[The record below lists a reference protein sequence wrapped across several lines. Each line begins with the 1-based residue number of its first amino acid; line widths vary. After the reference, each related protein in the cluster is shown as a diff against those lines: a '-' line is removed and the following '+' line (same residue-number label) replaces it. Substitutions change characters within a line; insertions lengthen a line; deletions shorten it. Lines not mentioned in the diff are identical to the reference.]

1 MKQSRSEHA
10 KRAQTPEPP
19 LSWRVCVGLVAAVT
33 LYALDRITKAF
44 VANTLMVTGEHIGV
58 LPGIVS
64 FRFVANT
71 GAAFSLGEGMG
82 IAFALLA
89 AVVVLAIAVY
99 LIRTPQVSR
108 IEVLGLGL
116 VAGGAVGNALD
127 RVLLGYVIDFIATDF
142 IDFPVFNVA
151 DIGICVGVVLA
162 FIGFM
167 FLSPAAKVDAT
178 AELNARDERG
188 AARRA
193 KRREDRVRAGVPG
206 GPTASP
212 VDDGLDVISRPDRG
226 AKGRGDA

>member
-1 MKQSRSEHA
+1 MEQSGSKHT
-10 KRAQTPEPP
+10 KRGGALEPS
-19 LSWRVCVGLVAAVT
+19 LVWRACVGLVAAVT

-44 VANTLMVTGEHIGV
+44 VMNTIMVTGESVGV

-82 IAFALLA
+82 AAFALLA
-89 AVVVLAIAVY
+89 AAVVVAIAVY
-99 LIRTPQVSR
+99 LVRTPQVSR

-127 RVLLGYVIDFIATDF
+127 RVVLGYVVDFIATDF

-151 DIGICVGVVLA
+151 DIGICAGVVLA
-162 FIGFM
+162 FVGFM

-178 AELNARDERG
+178 AELNARDERA

-193 KRREDRVRAGVPG
+193 QRRAERARTWRERAGSSEAPD
-206 GPTASP
+206 AR
-212 VDDGLDVISRPDRG
+212 DADGRADRG
-226 AKGRGDA
+226 ASKRGDA

>member
-1 MKQSRSEHA
+1 MEQGRSEHT
-10 KRAQTPEPP
+10 KRGGALEPS
-19 LSWRVCVGLVAAVT
+19 LVWRVCVGLVAAVT
-33 LYALDRITKAF
+33 LYALDRVTKAF
-44 VANTLMVTGEHIGV
+44 IMNTIMATGESVGV

-82 IAFALLA
+82 VAFALLA
-89 AVVVLAIAVY
+89 AAVVVAIAVY
-99 LIRTPQVSR
+99 VVRTPQVSR

-127 RVLLGYVIDFIATDF
+127 RVVLGYVVDFIATDF

-151 DIGICVGVVLA
+151 DIGICVGVMLA

-178 AELNARDERG
+178 AELNARDERA

-193 KRREDRVRAGVPG
+193 RRRAGRARAWHERSGSSVAPDARDADVRADRD
-206 GPTASP
+206 AS
-212 VDDGLDVISRPDRG
+212 
-226 AKGRGDA
+226 KRGDA